1 MRPVKKVE
9 FRKLKSIDFSSFC
22 SDLLKLPLLT
32 SPAGDCESA
41 LLQYNNGLACVLDS
55 HAPMVK
61 ICFTVRPDNPRDN
74 EEIHAARRKVRRLE
88 RRWKLTNLTIDK
100 QIMHG
105 ELRNLHEMIN
115 LAKRSFLESQI
126 LEAGGKKTSLFKLV
140 DSLLLVKPGLRLPAH
155 DSLTELVEQFSH
167 FFVSKINTIRRTLTL
182 LLETG
187 NRRHNN
193 PSSPSHPSLR

>member
-1 MRPVKKVE
+1 LRPVKKEE
-9 FRKLKSIDFSSFC
+9 FKKLKSIDFSSFC
-22 SDLLKLPLLT
+22 SDLPKLPLLT

-55 HAPMVK
+55 QASMVK
-61 ICFTVRPDNPRDN
+61 RCFTVRPDNPLDN

-88 RRWKLTNLTIDK
+88 RRWKLTNLIIDK

-105 ELRNLHEMIN
+105 ELRNLHEMFK
-115 LAKRSFLESQI
+115 LVKRSFLEYQI

-140 DSLLLVKPGLRLPAH
+140 DSLLLAKPGLRLPAH

-167 FFVSKINTIRRTLTL
+167 FFDQDQ
-182 LLETG
+182 
-187 NRRHNN
+187 H
-193 PSSPSHPSLR
+193 HPSEP